1 MINKFGK
8 DLRVNIDQLNFL
20 TNPVKSDYLSQLS
33 ISNVSLHQEKLYN
46 SSLFSPTEIP
56 KY

>member
-8 DLRVNIDQLNFL
+8 DLRVNIDQLNVL
-20 TNPVKSDYLSQLS
+20 MNPVKSDYLSQLS
-33 ISNVSLHQEKLYN
+33 ISNVSLDQDKLYN